1 MIRKYSGS
9 GAPARVIKIKT
20 DEVHWK
26 RFIRCS
32 EIQVQ
37 DVKVVP
43 MNTVL
48 CHSPTSRPEP
58 RKSIAI
64 FLSCLPIRCQSS
76 QVLWSLGTPGVL
88 SSQQVLLRRLGRR
101 GGGRGGLTPYDGAP
115 RLGGGIGASGGAEVL
130 SVVGIKSGSA
140 VTRRMALLSV
150 ACCWFWVTDGSA
162 LPAPFPPSPP
172 ASLLSTSLSAN
183 K

>member
-1 MIRKYSGS
+1 M
-9 GAPARVIKIKT
+9 
-20 DEVHWK
+20 
-26 RFIRCS
+26 
-32 EIQVQ
+32 
-37 DVKVVP
+37 
-43 MNTVL
+43 
-48 CHSPTSRPEP
+48 
-58 RKSIAI
+58 
-64 FLSCLPIRCQSS
+64 
-76 QVLWSLGTPGVL
+76 
-88 SSQQVLLRRLGRR
+88 LLRRLGRR

-172 ASLLSTSLSAN
+172 ASLLSASLSAN
-183 K
+183 KEIHFGFYIKPKYHSNLDTVKIYGVVVLSSNSVFIYLPPGQNPSLSHTPIFLHQHWIEKFVLPFIITLSFIKRDV